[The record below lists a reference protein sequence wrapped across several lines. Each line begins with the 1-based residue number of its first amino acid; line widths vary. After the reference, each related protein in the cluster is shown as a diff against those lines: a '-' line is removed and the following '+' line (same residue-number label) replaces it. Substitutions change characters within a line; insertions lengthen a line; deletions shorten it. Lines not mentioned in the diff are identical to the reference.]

1 MKSILKKAMALMV
14 TLTMI
19 FTLAACGS
27 KDNKKTGESSKEN
40 KPVEITYATF
50 MVGSHVSAAAEQEV
64 LDEFNK
70 KYEGKIKVNV
80 EELPS
85 DDAYV
90 NKMKALAASGALP
103 DVINGKNGL
112 RELAIKNGQAVDLI
126 PFLEADEEWNKYVG
140 EGAVNYSKTDDGKLY
155 SIANQQQ
162 IVGYFYNKDM
172 FEKTGITPA
181 KTWDEFMSNNEK
193 LKENGYTPLA
203 MMTGENA
210 WTTNLWLA
218 AMIGTNGEEGNKF
231 MNTTYPDSYD
241 NELVVNAL
249 TMVQKCLKDYTT
261 PDAIGAIYAN
271 SANNFLQENTAII
284 ANGPWMVPDFTDTS
298 KAKEGLV
305 DRVGVAL
312 YPNDGIVTQ
321 YEIGYVLC
329 TNGKSEEEQEA
340 ALEFLKF
347 KTGKEAQKIFLE
359 KSGALP
365 LTANVELSD
374 EYKEAN
380 PLVVD
385 LINLSTKAKNGFQN
399 MDNTAYS
406 SVIEEFSLSYP
417 ELVYGGITPEEMAS
431 KLTEASNKNKEQ

>member
-1 MKSILKKAMALMV
+1 MKSILKKAMALMI
-14 TLTMI
+14 TLTMV
-19 FTLAACGS
+19 FTLAACGN
-27 KDNKKTGESSKEN
+27 KDKKSDESSN
-40 KPVEITYATF
+40 GSKPVEITYATF
-50 MVGSHVSAAAEQEV
+50 MVGSHVSAAAEKEV

-70 KYEGKIKVNV
+70 KYEGKIKVKV

-112 RELAIKNGQAVDLI
+112 RELAVKNGQAVDLI

-140 EGAVNYSKTDDGKLY
+140 EGAINYSKTDDGKLY

-162 IVGYFYNKDM
+162 LVGYFYNKDM

-218 AMIGTNGEEGNKF
+218 AIIGTNGEEGNKY
-231 MNTTYPDSYD
+231 MNTNYPESYNND
-241 NELVVNAL
+241 LVVNAL

-298 KAKEGLV
+298 KAKEGLA
-305 DRVGVAL
+305 DRVGVSL

-329 TNGKSEEEQEA
+329 TNDKSKEEQDA

-374 EYKEAN
+374 EYKKAN

-385 LINLSTKAKNGFQN
+385 LIDLSTKAKYGFEN

-417 ELVYGGITPEEMAS
+417 ELVYGGITPEEMAT
-431 KLTEASNKNKEQ
+431 KLTEAADKHKEQ

>member
-1 MKSILKKAMALMV
+1 MKSMLKKVMALMV
-14 TLTMI
+14 TLTMV

-27 KDNKKTGESSKEN
+27 ETEKSDDTVSKD

-50 MVGSHVSAAAEQEV
+50 MVGSHVSAAAEKEV
-64 LDEFNK
+64 LDAFNE
-70 KYEGKIKVNV
+70 KYEGKIKVKV

-90 NKMKALAASGALP
+90 NKMKALAAAGALP

-112 RELAIKNGQAVDLI
+112 RELAIKNGQAVDVMPLV
-126 PFLEADEEWNKYVG
+126 EADAEWNKYVG
-140 EGAVNYSKTDDGKLY
+140 EGAINYSKTEDGKLY
-155 SIANQQQ
+155 SIANQKQ

-172 FEKTGITPA
+172 FETTGITPA
-181 KTWDEFMSNNEK
+181 KTWEEFMSNNEK
-193 LKENGYTPLA
+193 LKEAGFTPLA

-218 AMIGTNGEEGNKF
+218 AMIGTNGDEGNEF
-231 MNTTYPDSYD
+231 MNTNYPDSYD
-241 NELVVNAL
+241 NDLVVNAL

-271 SANNFLQENTAII
+271 AANNFLQENTAMI

-305 DRVGVAL
+305 DRVGVSL
-312 YPNDGIVTQ
+312 YPNDGVVAQ

-329 TNGKSEEEQEA
+329 TANKSKEEQEA

-365 LTANVELSD
+365 LTANVEISD
-374 EYKEAN
+374 EYKAAN

-385 LINLSTKAKNGFQN
+385 LINLADEAKYGFEN
-399 MDNTAYS
+399 MDNTAHS
-406 SVIEEFSLSYP
+406 SVIEEFSLNYP

-431 KLTEASNKNKEQ
+431 KLTQAANKHKEQ